1 MGDVEATL
9 KKRASIPMHVVGG
22 IAVVL
27 NLLVVVVF
35 ARTKQ
40 LRIKYYGFVFNLVL
54 ADIAFPAILITM
66 VHLSHVTTVV
76 ALARSFFLTGQLSIL
91 AVAVNRLL
99 ALSLMPPARYDAV
112 VTPVRMVV
120 ACLLIWILSAV
131 LFLPTTYLQDPTINW
146 LIQALLPIFILII
159 TAVLYLVVFY
169 KISNYTPPLASA
181 AGTSNIDGQTGTRMR
196 QTRHLMVTFT
206 IIFVAS
212 AVCWL
217 PFCVGFFILFAHGEP
232 TFSVVVFLLY
242 SYAAL
247 LMNSV
252 LNPFIYFWRFREGRE
267 GFYRLLCAC
276 SSRRKYQAETD
287 ASTVAETEM

>member
-1 MGDVEATL
+1 MDDVDAVL
-9 KKRASIPMHVVGG
+9 MRASIPVHVVAG

-54 ADIAFPAILITM
+54 ADIAYPAMLIIFI
-66 VHLSHVTTVV
+66 HFRHVATVV
-76 ALARSFFLTGQLSIL
+76 ALSRAFFLTAQLSIL

-112 VTPVRMVV
+112 VTPVRMVI

-146 LIQALLPIFILII
+146 LIQALIPLFILIV
-159 TAVLYLVVFY
+159 TGVLYLVVFR
-169 KISNYTPPLASA
+169 KISMYTPPLASI
-181 AGTSNIDGQTGTRMR
+181 GGVNNIDGQAATRVR

-217 PFCVGFFILFAHGEP
+217 PFCVGFIVLFTHGEL
-232 TFSVVVFLLY
+232 TLSVVVFLRY

-247 LMNSV
+247 LMNSA

-276 SSRRKYQAETD
+276 SSRWKHQAETD